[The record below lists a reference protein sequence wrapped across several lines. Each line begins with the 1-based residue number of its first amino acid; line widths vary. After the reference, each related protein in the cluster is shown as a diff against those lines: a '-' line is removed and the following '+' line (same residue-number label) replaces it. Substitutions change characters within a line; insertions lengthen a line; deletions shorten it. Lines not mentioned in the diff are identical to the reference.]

1 MGTKRLRMFAGPNG
15 SGKST
20 IFNTISSQF
29 DLGIYL
35 NADEIEK
42 QLQCTKLINLN
53 DYGLPALSE
62 GRFQSFLHNHS
73 LFLKAISEKFKIDL
87 HCEGSIISTPGGN
100 THSYEASILA
110 DFIRTELLKEGR
122 KITFETVMSHPS
134 KIETLK
140 KAKDLGYKNYLYFI
154 CTENVE
160 INKSRVTE
168 RVKNGGHQVPP
179 EKIEQRYHR
188 SLELLKEAVGHTYRT
203 YLFDNSE
210 DTSQLVL
217 DVYQGKEVTF
227 QMESIPLWVDKY
239 FLNQ

>member
-1 MGTKRLRMFAGPNG
+1 MFAGPNG

-20 IFNTISSQF
+20 IFDTISTQF

-42 QLQCTKLINLN
+42 QLQESKFLNIN
-53 DYGLPALSE
+53 DYGLSALGSGE
-62 GRFQSFLHNHS
+62 FQSFLQNHS
-73 LFLKAISEKFKIDL
+73 LFLKANAEKFKINL
-87 HCEGSIISTPGGN
+87 QCEGNLITSPGDG

-110 DFIRTELLKEGR
+110 DFLRTELLKEGR

-140 KAKDLGYKNYLYFI
+140 TAKDLGYKNYLYFI
-154 CTENVE
+154 CTEDVE

-168 RVKNGGHQVPP
+168 RVKNGGHEVPP

-188 SLELLKEAVGHTYRT
+188 SLELLKEAVRHTYRT

-210 DTSQLVL
+210 DTSKLVL

-239 FLNQ
+239 FLDM